1 MIYKIFILISRQRCN
16 SFDTAKISV
25 FFFPIL
31 YFFHY
36 FLMKELFNILLRQ
49 NS

>member
-25 FFFPIL
+25 FFFLSFI
-31 YFFHY
+31 FFII
-36 FLMKELFNILLRQ
+36 F
-49 NS
+49 